1 MSVSPEQIE
10 AARAAFRLVGEA
22 RTHTPAQ
29 VAGSM
34 LQEAIAAY
42 LEAPGEATRAMVE
55 ICWCGLKA
63 AAGARCIAREDA
75 KIPSEKPQPEC
86 LHWAPIAKCN
96 GVFTGEHV
104 PACPCYAIANRTAGG

>member
-63 AAGARCIAREDA
+63 AADARC
-75 KIPSEKPQPEC
+75 P
-86 LHWAPIAKCN
+86 
-96 GVFTGEHV
+96 
-104 PACPCYAIANRTAGG
+104 